1 MNLQSKE
8 RTGKNSSIVIQK
20 SWNSRWRKRSWEFS
34 RRRKERDRKTFFLN
48 RKSKMTLSEKN
59 NFKTKKTRNK
69 IGKREKYL
77 HKIKMLL
84 EAQSKTHLKLKLTI
98 QLSLLIS
105 TLVMNSQVKSNLY
118 NNKSPISLIR
128 GQTNPNYLDRSLNQH
143 NTSIGLLCH
152 QRKWHLI

>member
-1 MNLQSKE
+1 
-8 RTGKNSSIVIQK
+8 
-20 SWNSRWRKRSWEFS
+20 
-34 RRRKERDRKTFFLN
+34 
-48 RKSKMTLSEKN
+48 MTLSEKN

-118 NNKSPISLIR
+118 NNNSPISLIR

-152 QRKWHLI
+152 QRK